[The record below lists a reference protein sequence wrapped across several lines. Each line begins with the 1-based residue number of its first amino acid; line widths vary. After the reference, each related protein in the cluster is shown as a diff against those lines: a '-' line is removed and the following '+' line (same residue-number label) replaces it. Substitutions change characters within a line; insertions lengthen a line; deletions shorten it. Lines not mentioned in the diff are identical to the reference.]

1 MKLTAKSDYAVLAVV
16 GLARHY
22 LSGESIRIEDLA
34 EQQGIPRTYLVQIL
48 IELKAQKLV
57 KSVRGKSGGY
67 LLARPPGQITLADVL
82 RTVHGQ
88 VFDSP
93 ALSEPQCP
101 PELRSA
107 WTKLQ
112 KAVDDAADSI
122 TFQSLIEETSDRAKM
137 YYI

>member
-1 MKLTAKSDYAVLAVV
+1 MKLTAKTDYAVLAVI

-22 LSGESIRIEDLA
+22 QSGESVRIEDLA

-122 TFQSLIEETSDRAKM
+122 TFQSLLEETSERAKM

>member
-22 LSGESIRIEDLA
+22 QSGESIRIEDLA

-122 TFQSLIEETSDRAKM
+122 TFQSLLEETSDRAKM

>member
-1 MKLTAKSDYAVLAVV
+1 MKLTAKTDYAVLAVT

-22 LSGESIRIEDLA
+22 QSGESVRVEDLA
-34 EQQGIPRTYLVQIL
+34 EEQGIPPGYLVQIL
-48 IELKAQKLV
+48 IELKAQKIV
-57 KSVRGKSGGY
+57 KSVRGKGGGY
-67 LLARPPGQITLADVL
+67 QLARPPSEITLADVL
-82 RTVHGQ
+82 RTAHGQ

-93 ALSEPQCP
+93 ALNDPHCP

-112 KAVDDAADSI
+112 KAVDDSASSI
-122 TFQSLIEETSDRAKM
+122 TLQSLLDEATDKEKM

>member
-22 LSGESIRIEDLA
+22 QSGESVRIEDLA

-57 KSVRGKSGGY
+57 KSVRGKNGGY

-122 TFQSLIEETSDRAKM
+122 TFQSLLEETSDRAKM